1 MNNFAVGGAGQVGST
16 SLSSMDLET
25 ALMAVQSQRSQ
36 LLESS
41 LRSQM
46 ESVNAKNQQ
55 IADLN
60 NKIAGNQTQAND
72 LDAQNVQLT
81 ADNAAAKTQIGT
93 LDAQSVSLDT
103 QIAGLKDLQSRL
115 AASKCPDPE
124 GYYGLSWGQGDNAAQ
139 SHQTLQQVRDAGL
152 TVASSGPD
160 APQDVDRNGTMDAKG
175 RVVQGWVNELNGKIS
190 ALESQKAAA
199 ASQVATL
206 TQTIAGNETTIAS
219 NTTQAQELRAGMDDL
234 KRQVDGISNSQQ
246 MEMLRLQSLA
256 NKNNEAFEVMT
267 NFIKKMQDS
276 RSSIIGNMR

>member
-1 MNNFAVGGAGQVGST
+1 MSSFAVGNSGQIAGLD
-16 SLSSMDLET
+16 LSSVDLET

-46 ESVNAKNQQ
+46 ESVNQKNQQ

-60 NKIAGNQTQAND
+60 NKIAGNQSQAND

-81 ADNAAAKTQIGT
+81 ADNAAARSQIGA
-93 LDAQSVSLDT
+93 LESQSVSLDT

-115 AASKCPDPE
+115 SASKCPDPE
-124 GYYGLSWGQGDNAAQ
+124 GYYGLSWGQGDNAAL
-139 SHQTLQQVRDAGL
+139 SHQTLQQVKDAGL
-152 TVASSGPD
+152 TVSTGADRPR
-160 APQDVDRNGTMDAKG
+160 DVDGNGTMDAKG

-199 ASQVATL
+199 GSQAAAL
-206 TQTIAGNETTIAS
+206 KQTVAGNEATIAS
-219 NTTQAQELRAGMDDL
+219 NTSQAKELRAGMDDL
-234 KRQVDGISNSQQ
+234 KRQVDGISNAQQ
-246 MEMLRLQSLA
+246 MEMLRLQSLT

-267 NFIKKMQDS
+267 NFVKKMQDS

>member
-1 MNNFAVGGAGQVGST
+1 MSNFAVGGAGQVGSIN
-16 SLSSMDLET
+16 LSSMDLET
-25 ALMAVQSQRSQ
+25 ALLAVQSQRSE

-46 ESVNAKNQQ
+46 ESVNARNQQ

-60 NKIAGNQTQAND
+60 NKISANQTQANE
-72 LDAQNVQLT
+72 LDAQNAQLT
-81 ADNAAAKTQIGT
+81 ADNAAAKSQIGA
-93 LDAQSVSLDT
+93 LESQSVSLDT

-152 TVASSGPD
+152 TVPAGAD
-160 APQDVDRNGTMDAKG
+160 APRDVDRNGTMDAKG

-199 ASQVATL
+199 NSQAATL
-206 TQTIAGNETTIAS
+206 TQTIASNEATITS
-219 NTTQAQELRAGMDDL
+219 NTTQAKELRAGMDDM
-234 KRQVDGISNSQQ
+234 KRQVDGLSNAQQ
-246 MEMLRLQSLA
+246 MDMLRLQSLT
-256 NKNNEAFEVMT
+256 NKRNEAFDVMT
-267 NFIKKMQDS
+267 NFVKKMQDS